1 MVLYIVYVYCS
12 CYIIINIFIDLDSEA
27 HAMFLC
33 AAVRASGMG
42 DPRVGLFF
50 LIHQLS
56 GLLQTLMQVLLMR
69 KNGTP

>member
-27 HAMFLC
+27 HVMSLC
-33 AAVRASGMG
+33 ATVHATVMGNPRA
-42 DPRVGLFF
+42 GLFF

-56 GLLQTLMQVLLMR
+56 GLCYCYRL
-69 KNGTP
+69 